1 MDLSPTESPPRR
13 RPRNWHSRT
22 EQFRLFW
29 ILVPLVF
36 VAAWVE
42 RTWWSPTPTAPQTPI
57 DTILSRGPLT
67 RTIEDGV
74 TIEGV
79 AGGGAAPAELI
90 SPPPAEP
97 TAPAT
102 PVRDA
107 VETLADATDLAL
119 VRDDT
124 VFRSADQQAWFA
136 IWKRLQEEVAV
147 GSPPRGRAVTFA
159 QLFAQ
164 PRSFRGRR
172 VRVAGTIRRLQEVAA
187 PANPL
192 GIATYWQAWLEPAEG
207 PAAPIVVYFLKLS
220 PGMPVG
226 MRVEIPAVVDGVF
239 FKRWAYQASD
249 AIRLAPLL
257 MATEPHLPPR
267 ITTGRGQTPIVGWAL
282 VSIGGLLATT
292 WLALR
297 CAATS
302 QAPQRRHPELL
313 DADFRGVTTTD
324 PREALGRLATIED
337 GASDREPYR

>member
-74 TIEGV
+74 TIEGE
-79 AGGGAAPAELI
+79 AGDGAAPAE
-90 SPPPAEP
+90 PA
-97 TAPAT
+97 APAT

-107 VETLADATDLAL
+107 AETLADATDLAL

-147 GSPPRGRAVTFA
+147 GSPPRGREVTFA

-257 MATEPHLPPR
+257 MATEPQLPPR

>member
-1 MDLSPTESPPRR
+1 MDLSPTDSPPRR

-29 ILVPLVF
+29 ILLPLVF
-36 VAAWVE
+36 AAAWVE
-42 RTWWSPTPTAPQTPI
+42 RTWWGPTPTAPQAPI

-74 TIEGV
+74 TIEGE
-79 AGGGAAPAELI
+79 AGGGAAPGEPTQPPSGAP
-90 SPPPAEP
+90 PPPAV
-97 TAPAT
+97 A
-102 PVRDA
+102 VRDA
-107 VETLADATDLAL
+107 AETLADATDLAL

-124 VFRSADQQAWFA
+124 VFRAADQQAWFS
-136 IWKRLQEEVAV
+136 IWKRLQAEEA
-147 GSPPRGRAVTFA
+147 GSRPSGREVTFA

-192 GIATYWQAWLEPAEG
+192 GIATYWQAWLEPVGG
-207 PAAPIVVYFLKLS
+207 PAAPIVVYLLELP
-220 PGMPVG
+220 PGTPTG

-257 MATEPHLPPR
+257 MATQPQLPPR
-267 ITTGRGQTPIVGWAL
+267 ITSGRGQTPVVGWAL

-297 CAATS
+297 FAATS
-302 QAPQRRHPELL
+302 QAPGRRHPERL

-324 PREALGRLATIED
+324 PREALGRLAAIED
-337 GASDREPYR
+337 GASEREPHR

>member
-1 MDLSPTESPPRR
+1 MDLSPAESSPRR

-22 EQFRLFW
+22 EQLRLFW

-42 RTWWSPTPTAPQTPI
+42 RTWWSPTPTAPQASI

-74 TIEGV
+74 TIEGE
-79 AGGGAAPAELI
+79 AGGGAAPAA
-90 SPPPAEP
+90 S
-97 TAPAT
+97 AT
-102 PVRDA
+102 PVRNA
-107 VETLADATDLAL
+107 AETLADATDLEL

-124 VFRSADQQAWFA
+124 VFRSADQQAWFG
-136 IWKRLQEEVAV
+136 IWKRLQEEAAA
-147 GSPPRGRAVTFA
+147 GSPPRGREVTFA
-159 QLFAQ
+159 QLFGQ

-187 PANPL
+187 PTNAL
-192 GIATYWQAWLEPAEG
+192 GIATYWQAWLEPAGG
-207 PAAPIVVYFLKLS
+207 PAAPIVVYFLDLP
-220 PGMPVG
+220 PGIPAG

-257 MATEPHLPPR
+257 MATQPQLPPR
-267 ITTGRGQTPIVGWAL
+267 ITSGRGQTPVVGWAL

-297 CAATS
+297 YAATS
-302 QAPQRRHPELL
+302 QAPKRHHPELL
-313 DADFRGVTTTD
+313 DADFRGVTSTD
-324 PREALGRLATIED
+324 PREALARLATLED
-337 GASDREPYR
+337 GAGDTEPHR